1 MVLGVGVIGAGVMG
15 AAHARILARQVGG
28 ARLIAISDPDRSR
41 AEAVVAETSAG
52 RVADDGQALIADP
65 EVQAVLVASPDHTH
79 AEFVLACIKA
89 GKPVLCEKPLAASPE
104 ECLRVIEAEIASGR
118 KLVQVGFMRRF
129 DPAYVEMKSA
139 LDGGRLGRPLL
150 MHCVHRNAVIPSF
163 FLEGMIISN
172 AVVHEIDIAKFL
184 LGGSI
189 IRARVFR
196 PPAGSAV
203 SDRELVLL
211 LLENDAGQLID
222 IEAFMAAGYGYD
234 IRGEIVC
241 EHGTVTMQPPVNVQ
255 VRHETR
261 EAFGFATDWRARFA
275 EAYRLQ
281 LQGWVD
287 AIAAGRQV
295 GASAW
300 DGYEATA
307 VAGACLEALARGE
320 PVDVRLE
327 RQPAFYA

>member
-28 ARLIAISDPDRSR
+28 ARLAAISDPDRSR
-41 AEAVVAETSAG
+41 ADVVVSETGSG
-52 RVADDGQALIADP
+52 RVLPDGHALIVDP
-65 EVQAVLVASPDHTH
+65 AVDAVLVASPDHSH
-79 AEFVLACIKA
+79 DEFVLACIKA
-89 GKPVLCEKPLAASPE
+89 GKPVLCEKPLAASVE
-104 ECLRVIEAEIASGR
+104 ECLQVIAAEVASGR
-118 KLVQVGFMRRF
+118 RLVQVGFMRRF
-129 DPAYVEMKSA
+129 DPAYVEMKA
-139 LDGGRLGRPLL
+139 AVDGGSLGRPLL

-172 AVVHEIDIAKFL
+172 AAVHEMDIAKFL

-189 IRARVFR
+189 TRVQVFR
-196 PPAGSAV
+196 PPSASAV
-203 SDRELVLL
+203 SDRELVLIL
-211 LLENDAGQLID
+211 MENDSGQLIH

-241 EHGTVTMQPPVNVQ
+241 ERGTVSLQPPVNVQ
-255 VRHETR
+255 VRLETH

-275 EAYRLQ
+275 DAYRLQ
-281 LQGWVD
+281 LQSWVD
-287 AIAAGRQV
+287 GIAAGRQV

-307 VAGACLEALARGE
+307 VAGASLEALASGQPVAIHLE
-320 PVDVRLE
+320 PR
-327 RQPAFYA
+327 PSFYA